1 MKRKLLIA
9 IPLLCAV
16 ALVAWI
22 FRPKHE
28 ALGEGYIGERSVTL
42 WSGVAQV
49 REPLDALHYGDHV
62 EIVARHNDS
71 VKVRTANGE
80 VGWIDARSVMESALW
95 QRSAKLLGEAQE
107 LPVQARGRTKVA
119 TNLRVQPGRTQP
131 RLYQFGR
138 GIPVEIVGRAVAD
151 VAQALDEK
159 ESAGDASE
167 SKKEDSKKEDS
178 KKEEWLFVRGL
189 ATRPPSEANP
199 RTPSTTTQP
208 GDRTSPIAGWIIGR
222 FVELDLPDAVR
233 DGTASANV
241 RPMAWFELNKV
252 NDISGAKPQYL
263 VAGTR
268 GAESQPCD
276 FTNIRVYTWNTRKTR
291 YETAYIENN
300 LCGMMPVRI
309 GTGPKGEPE
318 FRFHSSEANL
328 PARKAQGA
336 NAQISNNDER
346 VYRLIQTV
354 VRRIREDG
362 SIALPK
368 SKSKAP
374 GKATNPAKA
383 KKKPRAAP

>member
-16 ALVAWI
+16 AMAAWI
-22 FRPKHE
+22 YRPKHE
-28 ALGEGYIGERSVTL
+28 AAGEGYIGERSVTL

-49 REPLDALHYGDHV
+49 REPLDALHYGDRV

-71 VKVRTANGE
+71 VKVRTSGGE
-80 VGWIDARSVMESALW
+80 VGWIDARSLMEPALW
-95 QRSAKLLGEAQE
+95 QRSAKLLGDAQE
-107 LPVQARGRTKVA
+107 LPVQGRGRTKVA
-119 TNLRVQPGRTQP
+119 TNLRVLPGRTQP

-151 VAQALDEK
+151 VAHASDEK
-159 ESAGDASE
+159 DIAGEVAA
-167 SKKEDSKKEDS
+167 DSKNEDA

-189 ATRPPSEANP
+189 ATRPPSETNP
-199 RTPSTTTQP
+199 RTPDTSTTTQP

-222 FVELDLPDAVR
+222 FVEMDLPDAVR
-233 DGTASANV
+233 EGTASANV
-241 RPMAWFELNKV
+241 RPVAWFELNKV
-252 NDISGAKPQYL
+252 SDITGAKPQYL
-263 VAGTR
+263 VAGSR
-268 GAESQPCD
+268 GPDSQPCD
-276 FTNIRVYTWNTRKTR
+276 FTNIRVYTWNSKKSR

-300 LCGMMPVRI
+300 LCGQMPVRI

-318 FRFHSSEANL
+318 FRFRSREV
-328 PARKAQGA
+328 
-336 NAQISNNDER
+336 NASAGNSQVANNDER

-368 SKSKAP
+368 KSKGAS
-374 GKATNPAKA
+374 KANSPAKT
-383 KKKPRAAP
+383 KKKSRAAQ